1 MCDLSQV
8 PRRGR
13 DVAGL
18 SALRLRWASRALSYQ
33 GSHGMDDLAHGDSY
47 ATRTLSLLADHGQS
61 PWIDYIS
68 RHLVRDGV
76 PQELIDNGIVGGHV

>member
-1 MCDLSQV
+1 
-8 PRRGR
+8 
-13 DVAGL
+13 
-18 SALRLRWASRALSYQ
+18 
-33 GSHGMDDLAHGDSY
+33 MDDLAHGDSY